1 MTDEI
6 VNRIAKSKLVTID
19 LEELFPKGERLV
31 FDISKWLYE
40 GLILKEKDFRDS
52 IKQQTWQNY
61 KDNYIAI
68 SCSTDAII
76 PSWAYL
82 LVSSN
87 LTPYAKTVVVG
98 DLNLL
103 ETVIFTKIID
113 NLDISFYKN
122 KSVIIKGCANKP
134 IPNTAYTALVQKLQ
148 PVVKSIMY
156 GEACSTVPIYKNKK
170 A

>member
-1 MTDEI
+1 M
-6 VNRIAKSKLVTID
+6 ID
-19 LEELFPKGERLV
+19 N
-31 FDISKWLYE
+31 SKWLYE

-61 KDNYIAI
+61 KDSYIAI

-148 PVVKSIMY
+148 PFVKSIMY